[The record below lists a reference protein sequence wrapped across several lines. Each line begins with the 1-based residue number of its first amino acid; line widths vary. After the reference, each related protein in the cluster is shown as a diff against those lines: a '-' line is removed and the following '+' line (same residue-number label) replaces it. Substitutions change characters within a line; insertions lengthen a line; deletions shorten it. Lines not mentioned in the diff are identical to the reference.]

1 MKNLQDILK
10 YAMDMELR
18 AKEFYS
24 FYKDK
29 VNNKSI
35 KLMFESLV
43 DMEDQHYNILKQQL
57 DHLEKNSEIQ
67 KLDLTHSEGDNIIN
81 ERAAELKDLDEDFDV
96 SELPILRMA
105 YAMESDFATY
115 YQNAAEKVEEE
126 NAKELLLTLSKW
138 EIKHRDDFAQ
148 AVEIALQNTWFSQ
161 GFAPF

>member
-1 MKNLQDILK
+1 MENLQDILK

-57 DHLEKNSEIQ
+57 DRLEKNSEIQ

-81 ERAAELKDLDEDFDV
+81 ERAAELKDLNEDFDV

-126 NAKELLLTLSKW
+126 NAKELLLTLAKW

>member
-57 DHLEKNSEIQ
+57 DRLEKNSEIQ

-126 NAKELLLTLSKW
+126 NAKELLLTLAKW

>member
-1 MKNLQDILK
+1 MKNLQDILQ

-57 DHLEKNSEIQ
+57 DRLEKNYEIQ

-81 ERAAELKDLDEDFDV
+81 ERAAELKDLNEDFDV

-126 NAKELLLTLSKW
+126 NAKELLLTLAKW

>member
-57 DHLEKNSEIQ
+57 DRLEKNSEIQ

-81 ERAAELKDLDEDFDV
+81 ERAAELKDLNEDFDV

-126 NAKELLLTLSKW
+126 NAKELLLTLAKW

>member
-67 KLDLTHSEGDNIIN
+67 KLDLTRSEGDNIIN
-81 ERAAELKDLDEDFDV
+81 ERAAELKDLDEDIGLATVYRVLTQFEAAGLVLVEAGV
-96 SELPILRMA
+96 SV
-105 YAMESDFATY
+105 
-115 YQNAAEKVEEE
+115 AAVGEVR
-126 NAKELLLTLSKW
+126 ALSGT
-138 EIKHRDDFAQ
+138 EITRSLGWKNSQVSRF
-148 AVEIALQNTWFSQ
+148 LQY
-161 GFAPF
+161 G